1 MIHIW
6 FQAVFSYFQT
16 ACQNQLFFRS
26 CHRYIKHTEFFC
38 KILKLCLLLD
48 HFLQKGRCL
57 CPHLKVYNVNSNS
70 VSRMDH
76 NTSFQI
82 LCIELLSC
90 SGYKNDWKL
99 QTFTFMNTHNTD
111 CVILFVYDTCFAII
125 NIIFFQLL
133 DIAYEIKQTF
143 ITRPFKCSCFLNKH
157 FYISL
162 SLCAPW
168 HRTDK

>member
-1 MIHIW
+1 MIHIRL
-6 FQAVFSYFQT
+6 QAVFSHFQ
-16 ACQNQLFFRS
+16 ASCQNQLFLRS

-48 HFLQKGRCL
+48 HFLQKSRCL
-57 CPHLKVYNVNSNS
+57 CPHLKIYNVNSNS

-90 SGYKNDWKL
+90 SGYKNDWEL

-111 CVILFVYDTCFAII
+111 RVILLVYDTCFTII

-133 DIAYEIKQTF
+133 DITHKIKETF
-143 ITRPFKCSCFLNKH
+143 ITRSFKRSRFLNKH
-157 FYISL
+157 FYICL
-162 SLCAPW
+162 SLCASR